1 MTLSDPPPPAP
12 PHDPALAP
20 KAASFPQVLAAVL
33 WSFFG
38 VRKGQAM
45 ARDAATIKPHHV
57 IIAGALL
64 AAVLV
69 VSLIVLVRVIIRN
82 A

>member
-1 MTLSDPPPPAP
+1 MTLPDPPPPAP

-20 KAASFPQVLAAVL
+20 KATTLPQVLVAVL

-45 ARDAATIKPHHV
+45 ARDAVTIKPHHV
-57 IIAGALL
+57 IIAGVLL
-64 AAVLV
+64 AAILAF
-69 VSLIVLVRVIIRN
+69 R
-82 A
+82 

>member
-1 MTLSDPPPPAP
+1 MTLSDPTPPAP
-12 PHDPALAP
+12 PHDPALDP

-45 ARDAATIKPHHV
+45 ARDAATIKPHPV
-57 IIAGALL
+57 IIAGVLL